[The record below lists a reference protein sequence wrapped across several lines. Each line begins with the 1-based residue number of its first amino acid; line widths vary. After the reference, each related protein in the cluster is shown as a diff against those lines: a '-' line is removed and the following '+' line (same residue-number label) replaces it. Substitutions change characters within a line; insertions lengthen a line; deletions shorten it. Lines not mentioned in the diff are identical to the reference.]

1 VLEAFIDQFNIKA
14 DILMERLRSMADGRT
29 VVVLINEL
37 NSIAL
42 EALVQVG
49 FF

>member
-1 VLEAFIDQFNIKA
+1 
-14 DILMERLRSMADGRT
+14 MERLRSMADGRT
-29 VVVLINEL
+29 VVILINEL

-42 EALVQVG
+42 EALVQVKENILKNKILVC